1 MVNEGREIEYFMKIR
16 QVVEELSLSVLAGE
30 DFLEQEVHW
39 GYCCDLLSRVMSKG
53 KKGGLWIT
61 VQTHMNIVAV
71 AVLTE
76 IACIV
81 IPEGIQVEEEV
92 LKKAENEG
100 VVILSS
106 DMTAFELAGK
116 LYKMSIGQ
124 WSE

>member
-1 MVNEGREIEYFMKIR
+1 MKIG
-16 QVVEELSLSVLAGE
+16 QIVEELSLNILAGE
-30 DFLEQEVHW
+30 RFLEREIRW

-53 KKGGLWIT
+53 KNGGVWIT

-76 IACIV
+76 IACII

-92 LKKAENEG
+92 LNKAENEG

-106 DMTAFELAGK
+106 GMTAFELAGK
-116 LYKMSIGQ
+116 LYKMGIVS
-124 WSE
+124 WDD

>member
-1 MVNEGREIEYFMKIR
+1 MKIG
-16 QVVEELSLSVLAGE
+16 QVVEQLSLRVLAGE
-30 DFLEQEVHW
+30 NYLGREVYW

-76 IACIV
+76 IACII

-92 LKKAENEG
+92 LKKAEDEK

-116 LYKMSIGQ
+116 LYQMGIESQGQ
-124 WSE
+124 E

>member
-1 MVNEGREIEYFMKIR
+1 MKIG
-16 QVVEELSLSVLAGE
+16 QVVEQLSLRVLAGE
-30 DFLEQEVHW
+30 NYLGREVHW

-76 IACIV
+76 IACII

-92 LKKAENEG
+92 LKKAEDEK

-116 LYKMSIGQ
+116 LYQMGIESQ
-124 WSE
+124 SQE